1 MDSRQRVL
9 TALKHQEADRVP
21 VDLNGMRSTGIMAIA
36 YNRLKAYLGL
46 EEGATR
52 VYDITQQ
59 LAEPDEA
66 MLERFEVDVLP
77 LPRLPKGLSAV
88 QPGWKP
94 YTLPD
99 GSPALVPA
107 GLHFERGT
115 GCWLIRDTA
124 GNILYK
130 MPDGALYFDTVYHP
144 LAQAQTIAEIE
155 SYQLP
160 LISDAELEWLA
171 GEARRI
177 CAAGRSRAVMGHT
190 GINLYETAQRLRG
203 WEQFML
209 DLGGNQALV
218 QALMEK
224 LAENAIRNLERYL
237 GAVGG
242 YVDILQMGDDLG
254 TQSGPQI
261 SSRMYRRSIKPFHQ
275 RIFQYAKQASS
286 KPVFL
291 HCCGGI
297 FPLLPDLIEAGLDI
311 LNPVQIAA
319 VGMDPAA
326 LKRDFGRDLVFWG
339 GGADSQRVLPT
350 ASPAE
355 VRDHVRRLVEIF
367 APGGG
372 FVFCAVH
379 NIQADVPPEN
389 ITAMYQAALE
399 FGRYSAP
406 GSPINNS

>member
-1 MDSRQRVL
+1 MNSRQRVL

-21 VDLNGMRSTGIMAIA
+21 VDLNGMRSTGMMAIA
-36 YNRLKAYLGL
+36 YNRLKTHLDLPAG
-46 EEGATR
+46 ETR

-59 LAEPDEA
+59 LAEPDEVV
-66 MLERFEVDVLP
+66 LERFGVDVRP

-88 QPGWKP
+88 HPGWKP

-99 GSPALVPA
+99 HSPALIPA
-107 GLHFERGT
+107 GLNLERSPAG
-115 GCWLIRDTA
+115 WLIRDPQGA
-124 GNILYK
+124 ILYE
-130 MPDGALYFDTVYHP
+130 MPEGALYFDTVLHP
-144 LAQAQTIAEIE
+144 LAQAESIAEIE
-155 SYQLP
+155 AYPLP
-160 LISDAELEWLA
+160 LISDAELDWLA
-171 GEARRI
+171 GEARRLSASGEKAI
-177 CAAGRSRAVMGHT
+177 MGHT
-190 GINLYETAQRLRG
+190 GVNLYETAQRLRG

-209 DLGGNQALV
+209 DLGGNGALAQAL
-218 QALMEK
+218 LEK
-224 LAENAIRNLERYL
+224 LTENALQNLERYL
-237 GAVGG
+237 GAVGA

-254 TQSGPQI
+254 TQNGPQI
-261 SSRMYRRSIKPFHQ
+261 SPRMYRRMIKPYHQ
-275 RIFQYAKQASS
+275 RVFQFAKQTSG

-297 FPLLPDLIEAGLDI
+297 YSLLPDLIDAGLDI

-350 ASPAE
+350 ASPVE
-355 VRDHVRRLVEIF
+355 VSAHVRRLIEIF

-372 FVFCAVH
+372 FVFCAIH

-389 ITAMYQAALE
+389 ITAMYDTAQMYGKYGL
-399 FGRYSAP
+399 
-406 GSPINNS
+406 